1 MKTVSRAIHDDG
13 TRTESC
19 EQCGTD
25 TPHEVGIEIRTE
37 GSGENEAY
45 SREPY
50 RVAECTRCGC
60 EVATRMNDC

>member
-1 MKTVSRAIHDDG
+1 MKTVSHALRDDG
-13 TRTESC
+13 TLTESC

-37 GSGENEAY
+37 GSGENASF

-50 RVAECTRCGC
+50 RVATCVRCGH
-60 EVATRMNDC
+60 ESATRMNDR